1 MRRKLP
7 VTVALLLTSFS
18 IYLIFRIL
26 CYILV
31 PFLDF
36 VIFSYYLL
44 RSLCSPS
51 QTPVSVW
58 SLCSFCLVSSHRL
71 SIGYV
76 SCFIV
81 IACCLVFPY
90 Y

>member
-36 VIFSYYLL
+36 VMFSYYLL
-44 RSLCSPS
+44 VLVML
-51 QTPVSVW
+51 PV
-58 SLCSFCLVSSHRL
+58 LL
-71 SIGYV
+71 
-76 SCFIV
+76 
-81 IACCLVFPY
+81 
-90 Y
+90 